1 MLERLYMKKKI
12 YWIALPLFVAFF
24 ASCLDKDYAEIK
36 LWPYAHFVSL
46 TFAANDSMPGLEDAE
61 FTAELDP
68 YTGDSLIVNL
78 DSLPYLT
85 EVDSVYASFSFYS
98 SSGSY
103 LVQELPDTGDKD
115 TVVLVG
121 SDTIDFTLPTMVYNR
136 SSDGTTQ
143 ASYRIKV
150 NIHQVDPDLY
160 VWKSHYGAVTS
171 SPEINQKGIAF
182 GGRYL
187 FYTGSDTETT
197 VYASTDRGATWS
209 AGAAVSLPA
218 DNNASL
224 KLRYMIEHAGKLY
237 VTDNAGKLYRSADGE
252 TWETA
257 YDGADGQLY
266 NLLFPLDGALWG
278 IMRTGTG
285 DYRIGASA
293 DGTAWE
299 DKAPLPQDWQNASLM
314 FPIDDYSA
322 LVFKSRIGK
331 PKMMVVGGLNRD
343 GVRSRIVWLS
353 ENGYAWEPVRDGALQ
368 ALQGAALAQYDDKLL
383 LFGGMTSTGNIV
395 PLLESANEGLSWSVP
410 DTASNV
416 LPESYPARAYQ
427 SLIMDE
433 ADKRFYLIG
442 GRNNERAFS
451 DVWSVKLN
459 RMYWE

>member
-1 MLERLYMKKKI
+1 M
-12 YWIALPLFVAFF
+12 
-24 ASCLDKDYAEIK
+24 
-36 LWPYAHFVSL
+36 
-46 TFAANDSMPGLEDAE
+46 
-61 FTAELDP
+61 
-68 YTGDSLIVNL
+68 
-78 DSLPYLT
+78 
-85 EVDSVYASFSFYS
+85 
-98 SSGSY
+98 
-103 LVQELPDTGDKD
+103 
-115 TVVLVG
+115 
-121 SDTIDFTLPTMVYNR
+121 
-136 SSDGTTQ
+136 
-143 ASYRIKV
+143 
-150 NIHQVDPDLY
+150 
-160 VWKSHYGAVTS
+160 
-171 SPEINQKGIAF
+171 
-182 GGRYL
+182 
-187 FYTGSDTETT
+187 
-197 VYASTDRGATWS
+197 STDQGATWS
-209 AGAAVSLPA
+209 AGVTVSLPA

-224 KLRYMIEHAGKLY
+224 KLRYMTEHAGKLY

-299 DKAPLPQDWQNASLM
+299 DKAPLPQDWQNASLL

-331 PKMMVVGGLNRD
+331 PKMMVAGGLNRD

-368 ALQGAALAQYDDKLL
+368 ALQGAALLQYDDKLL

-459 RMYWE
+459 KMYWE